1 MTTIKQSS
9 DLHTMFKLIKRAVS
23 ELQIC
28 LMNVMLRTTTG
39 ITSFNLK
46 QQQMLQECPEMIV
59 LAPQR
64 DKLHPCMQES

>member
-46 QQQMLQECPEMIV
+46 QQQMLQE
-59 LAPQR
+59 
-64 DKLHPCMQES
+64 